1 MNSGP
6 ISSRIPRDRAGYFMH
21 TRGFLIASALS
32 TTLSVACGGEELVRQ
47 PPEVTVSQPVV
58 RPVQPYVD
66 FTGTTRSTEA
76 VEIRARV
83 GGVLQRQLFS
93 SSDIVSAGDVL
104 FIIEQEQ
111 WMAARDEADAML
123 KAAVAD
129 SALKESNLER
139 VQIAIETDA
148 VSRQDLDR
156 AQASRDA
163 AVAAVLGARARLSR
177 AQLDF
182 DYTTVRSPIT
192 GQVGRRLVDPGN
204 LVGYNEQTL
213 LTTVNRMEPI
223 HVFFNAPEW
232 VVLRMLRALEE
243 VAAGEDDTSIID
255 SVAEG
260 EGELDETAVQAQK
273 QVVKVLIG
281 TTADEDRF
289 PFEGYINFIG
299 NTVDPSTGTIELR
312 ALFSNEEH
320 LLFPGLFVRVRVL
333 ALEAQDALLVDER
346 AIGTDLGGKY
356 LYLVGENNIVERV
369 YVTVGQPQPDGTIV
383 VEEGLDPDATYISNG
398 LLRARPGLPVTP
410 MTEEEAAQREA
421 GIEDQMQAPGGED
434 DDSGEEE

>member
-1 MNSGP
+1 MSGH
-6 ISSRIPRDRAGYFMH
+6 RV
-21 TRGFLIASALS
+21 
-32 TTLSVACGGEELVRQ
+32 LSVALTACVFMTACGGDEGPVRQ
-47 PPEVTVSQPVV
+47 APEVTVAQPVI

-66 FTGTTRSTEA
+66 FTGTTRSTES

-83 GGVLQRQLFS
+83 GGMLEQQLFS
-93 SSDIVSAGDVL
+93 SSDVVNAGEVL

-111 WMAARDEADAML
+111 YEAARDEAVALMRS
-123 KAAVAD
+123 AVAD

-139 VQIAIETDA
+139 IQIAIETNA

-156 AQASRDA
+156 AQAERDA
-163 AVAAVLGARARLSR
+163 AVAGVLGARARLSR
-177 AQLDF
+177 AQLDYE
-182 DYTTVRSPIT
+182 YTTVRSPIT

-204 LVGYNEQTL
+204 LVGYSDQTL

-232 VVLRMLRALEE
+232 VVLRILRALDETE
-243 VAAGEDDTSIID
+243 QGTNDTSIMD

-260 EGELDETAVQAQK
+260 DGELDETEVEAQQA
-273 QVVKVLIG
+273 VVKVLIG
-281 TTADEDRF
+281 TAADEDRF

-312 ALFSNEEH
+312 ALFDNEDH

-333 ALEAQDALLVDER
+333 ALEAADALLVDER

-356 LYLVGENNIVERV
+356 MFLVGEGNIVERR
-369 YVTVGQPQPDGTIV
+369 YVTVGQPQSDGTIV
-383 VEEGLDPDATYISNG
+383 VEDGLDADATYISNG

-410 MTEEEAAQREA
+410 RTEEEMAQRQAATESQLQGGA
-421 GIEDQMQAPGGED
+421 EEDP
-434 DDSGEEE
+434 GEEE

>member
-1 MNSGP
+1 MVALVAS
-6 ISSRIPRDRAGYFMH
+6 
-21 TRGFLIASALS
+21 LIAAG
-32 TTLSVACGGEELVRQ
+32 CGGDEVVRQ

-58 RPVQPYVD
+58 RPVQEYVD
-66 FTGTTRSTEA
+66 FTGSTRSTES

-83 GGVLQRQLFS
+83 GGVLEQQLFS
-93 SSDIVSAGDVL
+93 SSDIVDEGDVL

-111 WMAARDEADAML
+111 YEAARDEAVALMRS
-123 KAAVAD
+123 AVAD

-139 VQIAIETDA
+139 IQIAIETNA

-156 AQASRDA
+156 AQAERDA

-177 AQLDF
+177 AQLDY

-204 LVGYNEQTL
+204 LVGYTDQTR
-213 LTTVNRMEPI
+213 LTTVNAMAPI

-232 VVLRMLRALEE
+232 VVLRMLRALDE
-243 VAAGEDDTSIID
+243 VMDGEDDSSMMDTVI
-255 SVAEG
+255 EG
-260 EGELDETAVQAQK
+260 DGELDETAVQAQK
-273 QVVKVLIG
+273 QVVKVLVG
-281 TTADEDRF
+281 TAADEDRF

-312 ALFSNEEH
+312 ALFDNEDL

-333 ALEAQDALLVDER
+333 ALEAQDALLVNER

-356 LYLVGENNIVERV
+356 MYLVGENNIVERV

-383 VEEGLDPDATYISNG
+383 VEDGLDPDATYISNG

-410 MTEEEAAQREA
+410 MTEEEVAQRQA
-421 GIEDQMQAPGGED
+421 GIEAQMQVPGGD
-434 DDSGEEE
+434 SDDSGEEE

>member
-1 MNSGP
+1 M
-6 ISSRIPRDRAGYFMH
+6 RIPSMSTYRVW
-21 TRGFLIASALS
+21 IAVLATGL
-32 TTLSVACGGEELVRQ
+32 LAAACGGEELVRQ
-47 PPEVTVSQPVV
+47 APEVTVSQPIV

-66 FTGTTRSTEA
+66 FTGTTRSTES

-83 GGVLQRQLFS
+83 GGVLEQQLFS
-93 SSDIVSAGDVL
+93 SSDIVNKGDVL

-111 WMAARDEADAML
+111 YEAARDEAVAL
-123 KAAVAD
+123 LRAAIAD

-139 VQIAIETDA
+139 IEIAIETNA

-156 AQASRDA
+156 AKADRDA
-163 AVAAVLGARARLSR
+163 AVAGVLGAQARLSR
-177 AQLDF
+177 AQLEYE
-182 DYTTVRSPIT
+182 YTTVRTPIT
-192 GQVGRRLVDPGN
+192 GQVGRRLIDPGN
-204 LVGYNEQTL
+204 LVGFTDQTL
-213 LTTVNRMEPI
+213 LTTVNALEPI

-232 VVLRMLRALEE
+232 VVLRMLRALDE
-243 VAAGEDDTSIID
+243 VMDGEDDSSMMETVIESD
-255 SVAEG
+255 
-260 EGELDETAVQAQK
+260 GELDETAVQAQK

-281 TTADEDRF
+281 TAADEDRF

-312 ALFSNEEH
+312 ALFDNEDNQ
-320 LLFPGLFVRVRVL
+320 LFPGLFVRVRVL

-356 LYLVGENNIVERV
+356 MYLVGDNNIVERV

-383 VEEGLDPDATYISNG
+383 VEEGLDTDATYISNG

-410 MTEEEAAQREA
+410 LTEDEMTQRQAAIEAQVETA
-421 GIEDQMQAPGGED
+421 GGED
-434 DDSGEEE
+434 EESGEEE